1 MSFLVN
7 ILVFFIV
14 FIFYLQLTEQHKKNN
29 DLEVYQLDNIDHKD
43 MHDYCRLKLPI
54 VINYNNVNPEF
65 VSRVNKQD
73 VLSCLKF
80 LQIKNEDDFY
90 KDTPDNSY
98 VEMDTQNANIL
109 FETSSD
115 ESYYTEKNNETILS
129 SPLRKTFESND
140 FMLKPNMNIVTE
152 YDILFGKEHS
162 HTPFRYHTQQRKFI
176 CCHEGSVSIKMSAW
190 ENSDLLNVVHDYES
204 YDFRSPIRVWNPQ
217 AQWAANVK
225 QMETMDIVLEKG
237 CMLYIPSF
245 WWYSIRFEKDSLVS
259 SSQYSS
265 FMNCVYNIPSWAL
278 HYIQETSMEDRLT
291 NLKDHFSTSKSTKRE
306 APTDVII
313 PTENIHNV
321 QENVK
326 VDTEV
331 NEEPTQEISD
341 EIKENNT
348 EKEIKETLESITS
361 TIEENQHV

>member
-1 MSFLVN
+1 
-7 ILVFFIV
+7 
-14 FIFYLQLTEQHKKNN
+14 
-29 DLEVYQLDNIDHKD
+29 
-43 MHDYCRLKLPI
+43 
-54 VINYNNVNPEF
+54 
-65 VSRVNKQD
+65 
-73 VLSCLKF
+73 
-80 LQIKNEDDFY
+80 
-90 KDTPDNSY
+90 
-98 VEMDTQNANIL
+98 
-109 FETSSD
+109 
-115 ESYYTEKNNETILS
+115 
-129 SPLRKTFESND
+129 
-140 FMLKPNMNIVTE
+140 MNIVTE

-217 AQWAANVK
+217 AQWVANVK

-348 EKEIKETLESITS
+348 ENEIKETLESITS